1 MCPLMGYDL
10 LPTVAEPFELQNT
23 VAEPFELQALF
34 LVVTQTLQ
42 GRTDAELYNSVI
54 ALPSVRLF

>member
-1 MCPLMGYDL
+1 MCPLMGHDF
-10 LPTVAEPFELQNT
+10 LPT

-42 GRTDAELYNSVI
+42 GRTDAELYNLAI
-54 ALPSVRLF
+54 ALPSARFF

>member
-1 MCPLMGYDL
+1 MGHDF
-10 LPTVAEPFELQNT
+10 LPT

-42 GRTDAELYNSVI
+42 GRTDAELYNSAI
-54 ALPSVRLF
+54 ALPSARFF

>member
-1 MCPLMGYDL
+1 MCPLMGHDL
-10 LPTVAEPFELQNT
+10 LPT

-42 GRTDAELYNSVI
+42 DRTDAELYNSVI
-54 ALPSVRLF
+54 ALPPVRLF